1 MEYARI
7 MAALRRRRFIILF
20 AVLGCTLLTAFGA
33 TRLKREYLATA
44 TLMPQEQ
51 ALGTISELAR
61 PAEAEQVRDELDG
74 RQDRLKTVATILN
87 SPEVLGTVIQKLGLK
102 TTPTLLQENI
112 EVKEVTSQV
121 LRVAVKDTDP
131 QKASGTVNAIVDTFV
146 TFFSDLRSREARK
159 QLELAEQEKRAADLE
174 LADAGGELG
183 QFKKS
188 SDISSLEE
196 QTRVALESSRQV
208 SETRNTAEASL
219 RDVSAQVAH
228 VQQLLARTPAKREIK
243 ESASQDKL
251 VDKLQLDVAA
261 LSSALDKELS
271 ARTDEHPNVIRLKE
285 QLAEAEGRLSRA
297 STQMA
302 TTVRVVDNPERDR
315 LELQLRELQNQRDGL
330 MARVATLNAE
340 TSRLQSKVSRYSG
353 ADVQISL
360 LTQRYTLAQQRQNAA
375 NNRLGQIRSVTAMLA
390 GGSPIAI
397 VDRAGPQNPPFDLS
411 QGRTL
416 RLTALAFLMSL
427 AVCIALAVGLEMADR
442 RVRTVADAETL
453 MHLPVVSVV
462 PQLMGRTNAGTL
474 CLTTE
479 NDPSSHLAESYHF
492 LANHILRQTSQ
503 RANTVLM
510 GVTARPGQGAT
521 TALSNLAVALARA
534 GRQVV
539 LIEADL
545 RRPFLQEV
553 FETDQKPGLT
563 DVLKGSVPVRDALA
577 ATQVENLRLLPGGST
592 SADPWSLLLKPELGR
607 VVQELRESADYVIF
621 NVPSATVFA
630 DAMCVAS
637 HVDGAVLV
645 MRSSEMPSGAEQKVR
660 DWLDDADVPVM
671 GMVLNGVP
679 SREMETSDFHRSYTA
694 RRANVVPPALSAPAT
709 APVRRVA

>member
-1 MEYARI
+1 
-7 MAALRRRRFIILF
+7 MAALRRRRFLILF

-33 TRLKREYLATA
+33 TRMKREYLATA

-61 PAEAEQVRDELDG
+61 SPEAEQERDELDG

-87 SPEVLGTVIQKLGLK
+87 SPEVLGTVIQKMGLK
-102 TTPTLLQENI
+102 TTPALLQENI

-131 QKASGTVNAIVDTFV
+131 QKAGGTVNSIVDTFV

-159 QLELAEQEKRAADLE
+159 QLKLAEAEKAAADAELAE
-174 LADAGGELG
+174 AGGALAR
-183 QFKKS
+183 FKKS

-208 SETRNTAEASL
+208 GETRNAAEASL

-228 VQQLLARTPAKREIK
+228 VQQLLARTPAKREIR
-243 ESASQDKL
+243 ESATQDKL

-261 LSSALDKELS
+261 LRSALDKELT
-271 ARTDEHPNVIRLKE
+271 ARTDEHPNVVRLKQ
-285 QLAEAEGRLSRA
+285 QLTEAEQRLTRA
-297 STQMA
+297 SSQMA
-302 TTVRVVDNPERDR
+302 TTIRVVDNPERDR

-375 NNRLGQIRSVTAMLA
+375 NNRLSQIRSVTAMLA
-390 GGSPIAI
+390 GGSPIAV

-416 RLTALAFLMSL
+416 RLTVLAFVMSL

-462 PQLMGRTNAGTL
+462 PQLGGRTNAGKL

-479 NDPSSHLAESYHF
+479 NDPSSHLSEAYHF
-492 LANHILRQTSQ
+492 LANHILRQTGRRES
-503 RANTVLM
+503 TVLM
-510 GVTARPGQGAT
+510 GATARPGQGAT
-521 TALSNLAVALARA
+521 TALTNLAIALARA
-534 GRQVV
+534 GRHVV

-545 RRPFLQEV
+545 RRPFLHEV
-553 FETDQKPGLT
+553 FDTDHKPGLT
-563 DVLKGSVPVRDALA
+563 DALKGSVPVSEALSG
-577 ATQVENLRLLPGGST
+577 THIENLRLLPAGST
-592 SADPWSLLLKPELGR
+592 TADPWSLLWKPELAR
-607 VVQELRESADYVIF
+607 IVQELRESADYVIF

-630 DAMCVAS
+630 DAMCVAP

-660 DWLDDADVPVM
+660 DWLEDAEVPVM

-679 SREMETSDFHRSYTA
+679 SREMETTDFHRSYTA
-694 RRANVVPPALSAPAT
+694 RPANVVAPALTAPAA